1 MTSLKL
7 PALVAVFCFLFFLG
21 ARGWGY
27 DGHYAVCKIAQSRLS
42 KPASDTVARLLPRH
56 IGGNFTSLCIWA
68 DRVKSRYLWSPSL
81 HFINTPDHLCT
92 YKYSRDCK
100 DEDGEKGRCLTG
112 AINNYTTQLLGQGS
126 SRHRYNLS
134 EALLFLSHFIGDIH
148 QPLHVGFT
156 TDKGG
161 SNIDVHWYSR
171 KQVLHNVW
179 DESIILTAEERYY
192 RSHIQGL
199 ITTIQQNISSAWADQ
214 VKEWE
219 SCSSGQAPCPDTYA
233 TESVKA
239 ACDWAY
245 KGVSEGAALDDNY
258 FLSRVPVVYQRL
270 AQAGVRLAA
279 TLNRIFT

>member
-42 KPASDTVARLLPRH
+42 KPASDAVARLLPRH

-68 DRVKSRYLWSPSL
+68 DRKSQNPLFEKSAG
-81 HFINTPDHLCT
+81 
-92 YKYSRDCK
+92 DCK
-100 DEDGEKGRCLTG
+100 DEDGEKRRCLTG
-112 AINNYTTQLLGQGS
+112 AINNYTTQLRGQGS
-126 SRHRYNLS
+126 SRHRYNPS

-148 QPLHVGFT
+148 RPLHVEFT

-161 SNIDVHWYSR
+161 GNIDVHWYSR
-171 KQVLHNVW
+171 KQVLHNVG

-199 ITTIQQNISSAWADQ
+199 ISTIQQNISSAWADQ

-219 SCSSGQAPCPDTYA
+219 SCSSGEAPCPDTYA

-245 KGVSEGAALDDNY
+245 KGVSEGAALDEESVGSLPRY
-258 FLSRVPVVYQRL
+258 RSEFR
-270 AQAGVRLAA
+270 
-279 TLNRIFT
+279 